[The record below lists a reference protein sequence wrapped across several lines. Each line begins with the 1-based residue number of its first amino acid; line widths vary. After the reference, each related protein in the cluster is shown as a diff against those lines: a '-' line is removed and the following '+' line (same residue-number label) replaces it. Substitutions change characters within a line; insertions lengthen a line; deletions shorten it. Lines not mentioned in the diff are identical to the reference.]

1 MIDVTT
7 RIAAPP
13 EQVWAVL
20 ATGWTYSGW
29 VVGASHVRAVD
40 PGWPD
45 VGTRVHHTIGP
56 WPLVANDATEVVGV
70 EPGRWLEL
78 DARLWPVGAAR
89 VRLSLS
95 PADGGTEVVMSEQV
109 VRGPAS
115 YLPRAVQAALLV
127 PRNRE
132 SLSRLADL
140 ATAGVGSPV
149 PPGQRPDEMR

>member
-1 MIDVTT
+1 MIDVTE
-7 RIAAPP
+7 RIAASP

-40 PGWPD
+40 PGWPEL
-45 VGTRVHHTIGP
+45 GTRVHHSVGP

-70 EPGRWLEL
+70 EPGRFLEL
-78 DARLWPVGAAR
+78 DARLWPFGAAR
-89 VRLSLS
+89 VRLELS
-95 PADGGTEVVMSEQV
+95 PADDSGTDSGTDVLMSEQV
-109 VRGPAS
+109 VRGPAAI
-115 YLPRAVQAALLV
+115 LPKALQAALLI

-140 ATAGVGSPV
+140 AVAGVGS
-149 PPGQRPDEMR
+149 R

>member
-1 MIDVTT
+1 MIDVTE
-7 RIAAPP
+7 RIAASP

-40 PGWPD
+40 PGWPA
-45 VGTRVHHTIGP
+45 VGTRVHHSVGP
-56 WPLVANDATEVVGV
+56 WPLVTNDATEVLGV

-78 DARLWPVGAAR
+78 DARLWPFGAAR
-89 VRLSLS
+89 VRLELS
-95 PADGGTEVVMSEQV
+95 ATDGGTGSGTGGTDVLMSEQV
-109 VRGPAS
+109 VRGPAAL
-115 YLPRAVQAALLV
+115 LPKPLQAALLI

-140 ATAGVGSPV
+140 AAAGVGSRQP
-149 PPGQRPDEMR
+149 